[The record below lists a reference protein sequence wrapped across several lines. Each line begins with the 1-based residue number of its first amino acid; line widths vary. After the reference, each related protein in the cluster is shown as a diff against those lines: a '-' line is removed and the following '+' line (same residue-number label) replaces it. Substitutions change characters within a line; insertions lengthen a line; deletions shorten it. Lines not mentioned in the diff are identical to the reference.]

1 VFCDFSVYHWSFRD
15 AEWTCFLPYAY
26 QLRATAVCYIT
37 FTILSMLAGALLIN
51 GFPLYSL
58 LQLLQNVKLLVY
70 GLLHL
75 NYTVETDRS
84 LEFYKR

>member
-1 VFCDFSVYHWSFRD
+1 
-15 AEWTCFLPYAY
+15 
-26 QLRATAVCYIT
+26 
-37 FTILSMLAGALLIN
+37 MLAGALLIN